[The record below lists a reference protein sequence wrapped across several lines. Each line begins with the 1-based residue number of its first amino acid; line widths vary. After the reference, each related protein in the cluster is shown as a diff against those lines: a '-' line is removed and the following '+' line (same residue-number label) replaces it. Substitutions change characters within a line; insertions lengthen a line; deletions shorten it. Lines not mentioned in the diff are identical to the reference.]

1 MKYLKQFGLICAIA
15 LCGDLVKEASG
26 LPLPGNIIGMLMLFF
41 LLLTGLVKLDAVE
54 DTAEYL
60 MSIMSVMFIPLGAGI
75 LTNFHHI
82 HNDLLGIVLTLVAT
96 TVATFTVT
104 GLVVE
109 FLSRA
114 KEKSKGETAHE

>member
-1 MKYLKQFGLICAIA
+1 M
-15 LCGDLVKEASG
+15 
-26 LPLPGNIIGMLMLFF
+26 
-41 LLLTGLVKLDAVE
+41 
-54 DTAEYL
+54 
-60 MSIMSVMFIPLGAGI
+60 GAGI

-82 HNDLLGIVLTLVAT
+82 QNDLLGIVLTLVAT